1 MNLSQTR
8 PLRRLICAAVA
19 ALACSVAACTAPGG
33 TKAGGASE
41 PVVLHIGTAYSNLSF
56 APQITYL
63 ENRVSQL
70 SGGNVRIQVVGSPA
84 VADAEQKV
92 VHGVA
97 AGAFDLGFAG

>member
-41 PVVLHIGTAYSNLSF
+41 PVLLHIATVNSDPAATARRSATS
-56 APQITYL
+56 
-63 ENRVSQL
+63 RK
-70 SGGNVRIQVVGSPA
+70 G
-84 VADAEQKV
+84 
-92 VHGVA
+92 
-97 AGAFDLGFAG
+97 

>member
-41 PVVLHIGTAYSNLSF
+41 PVLLHIATVNSIPRYTPRSATSRKGTTSC
-56 APQITYL
+56 
-63 ENRVSQL
+63 
-70 SGGNVRIQVVGSPA
+70 PA
-84 VADAEQKV
+84 GTCASI
-92 VHGVA
+92 
-97 AGAFDLGFAG
+97 